1 MSREQWKATPP
12 AERPEEKYVEIRVP
26 ESTYHL
32 FNCVMEHP
40 VLEDPAE
47 HRAYMER
54 NMALNTELY
63 PLPEEF
69 TEHGAPKG
77 RLLPGTLEDSLFY
90 PGVKHDYWL
99 YVPAQYDG
107 SEPASFLLVYDGGF
121 EVLDRETGRQLP
133 QVAVAT
139 MLDNLIAEGKLPV
152 TIALFAHFGVPGPG
166 QPVFGFNE
174 GVVNRSLEYDT
185 ASDWHARYVTEEL
198 MPHALKGWK
207 ISADPE
213 DHAVCGMS
221 SSGIAAFT
229 TAWFKPDVFRK
240 VYNASPSFA
249 DIRFGIIWPYAIRMQ
264 DKRPLKVY
272 TVTGKRDL
280 DIVFGSWPN
289 GSYDVSCA
297 LRWRGYEHQAY
308 WSEAGHNRRVY
319 TRMMSPALQWL
330 FRDAPT
336 EVPHIE
342 PVAYPDPT

>member
-1 MSREQWKATPP
+1 MDKAKMEFTP
-12 AERPEEKYVEIRVP
+12 AEGRQEEKFVEIRVP

-40 VLEDPAE
+40 ILEDPAD
-47 HRAYMER
+47 HRLYMER

-63 PLPEEF
+63 PFPEEF
-69 TEHGAPKG
+69 TPKGAPQG
-77 RLLPGTLEDSLFY
+77 RLIPGTLEDSVFY
-90 PGVKHDYWL
+90 PGVKHDYWV
-99 YVPAQYDG
+99 YVPAQYRPE
-107 SEPASFLLVYDGGF
+107 EPANFLLVYDGGF
-121 EVLDRETGRQLP
+121 EVLDRETGRQLE
-133 QVAVAT
+133 QVNVAV

-152 TIALFAHFGVPGPG
+152 TIALFAAFGAPGPG
-166 QPVFGFNE
+166 QPIFGFNE

-185 ASDWHARYVTEEL
+185 ASDWNARFITEEL
-198 MPHALKGWK
+198 MPHALAGYS

-229 TAWFKPDVFRK
+229 TAWFKPDVFHK

-264 DKRPLKVY
+264 EKRPLKVY

-280 DIVFGSWPN
+280 DIIYGSWPN

-297 LRWRGYEHQAY
+297 LRWKGYEHRAY
-308 WSEAGHNRRVY
+308 WTEAGHNRQVY
-319 TRMMSPALQWL
+319 TRMMSPALRWL
-330 FRDAPT
+330 FCGEDE
-336 EVPHIE
+336 EVPYVESVTYPE
-342 PVAYPDPT
+342 PT